1 MTRRTAAERH
11 LDSAPRPPGGE
22 RTPSDELADLL
33 VAFHHPI
40 RRWLTELLGVDG
52 PANVGQLAAR
62 TGLAVGS
69 VSHHLKVLHQ
79 QDLVEPAPELA
90 RDTRESWWRLRSRTM
105 TWSVE
110 DFDEG
115 SLGRRV
121 AQTAEV
127 ENLRFQVRAM
137 QDWLR
142 QAPDETPA
150 WRAAAN
156 SVDTYVSA
164 TEEQVRDFAEQ
175 LRALVSDWSARC
187 TRDVEDHPDAERRP
201 VRAIARVF
209 PSEPVRP

>member
-11 LDSAPRPPGGE
+11 LDSAPRPVPE
-22 RTPSDELADLL
+22 RNPSDELAELL
-33 VAFHHPI
+33 MAFHHPI
-40 RRWLTELLGVDG
+40 RRWLTEVLGVDG
-52 PANVGQLAAR
+52 PANVGQLAAA

-79 QDLVEPAPELA
+79 QDLIQPAPELA
-90 RDTRESWWRLRSRTM
+90 RDTRESWWRLKPRSM

-115 SLGRRV
+115 TLGRRV
-121 AQTAEV
+121 AQTAEA

-137 QDWLR
+137 QEWLR
-142 QAPDETPA
+142 QAPGESA
-150 WRAAAN
+150 GWRTAAHSA
-156 SVDTYVSA
+156 DTYVPA
-164 TEEQVRDFAEQ
+164 TEAQVRDFARRLSE
-175 LRALVSDWSARC
+175 LVHDWSAEC
-187 TRDVEDHPDAERRP
+187 MADAAENPDAERRP

>member
-11 LDSAPRPPGGE
+11 LRSAPDPSAE
-22 RTPSDELADLL
+22 RTPSDELAELL

-40 RRWLTELLGVDG
+40 RRWLTELLGVEG
-52 PANVGQLAAR
+52 PANVGQLAAA

-79 QDLVEPAPELA
+79 QDLIEPAPELA
-90 RDTRESWWRLRSRTM
+90 RDTRESWWRLKPRSM

-115 SLGRRV
+115 TLGRRV

-137 QDWLR
+137 HEWLR
-142 QAPDETPA
+142 QAPSETPG
-150 WRAAAN
+150 WRTAAN
-156 SVDTYVSA
+156 SVDTYIAA
-164 TEEQVRDFAEQ
+164 TEEEVRDLAIR
-175 LRALVSDWSARC
+175 LTTLVKDWSDECMAA
-187 TRDVEDHPDAERRP
+187 AEEQPGGDRRP